1 MSVILFALFFIVYL
15 SLFYLA
21 PAVILKKLTKVTRKR
36 KINNIIKDYSLFAII
51 TTIYVIIYL
60 IMYNVFSDSI
70 KYITDRGLPKV
81 FINNTTTLGIVSF
94 LFLLIT
100 FIYTVY
106 TYVLSSK
113 LFAHKKDTDGYIAIG
128 IFALFSILTYY
139 SFYTIL
145 GLNNYT
151 FENNFILNTIYQ
163 FDYDMATY
171 LFFVMVLIKLAISFV
186 KE

>member
-36 KINNIIKDYSLFAII
+36 KIDNVIKDYSLFAII
-51 TTIYVIIYL
+51 TTIYIIIYI

-70 KYITDRGLPKV
+70 NYLKVRELPRV
-81 FINNTTTLGIVSF
+81 FANNITTLGLVSV

-113 LFAHKKDTDGYIAIG
+113 LFAHKKDNDGYIAIG
-128 IFALFSILTYY
+128 IYALFTILAYY

-145 GLNNYT
+145 DLSSYSFNN
-151 FENNFILNTIYQ
+151 NVVLSTIYQ
-163 FDYDMATY
+163 FDYDMAPY
-171 LFFVMVLIKLAISFV
+171 LFFVIVLIKLAISFI
-186 KE
+186 KD